1 VDGWAYTLIKSEG
14 RGLCCGG
21 LKGKLG
27 MRITFEMQRNKI
39 TNNY

>member
-21 LKGKLG
+21 LKEKLR
-27 MRITFEMQRNKI
+27 MRITFEAKISKI